1 MRFLQYIIEREV
13 AKGTLNVFDI
23 DETLYKTTAKVFVT
37 KNGKKVRE
45 LDNQQFNTYKLK
57 PGEEYDYGQFRD
69 AEHFKKTSQPIDR
82 MFSKAK
88 AILRNQKGQSDTIL
102 LTARSDFDDKK
113 KFLQTFRDH
122 GFPIDDVY
130 VERAGNLDKL
140 KVGYPA
146 LNKIVV
152 LRRYIKTGKYNKIRV
167 YDDSERNLRT
177 ILKLK
182 NIHPEIEIEA
192 WLVDHQGYV
201 TRFGG

>member
-23 DETLYKTTAKVFVT
+23 DETLYKTTAKVFVM